1 MNTNKPPRIIE
12 NSTSIEGD
20 SIHSEVPHLGSSTRA
35 VHGNRRRNPY
45 HAVAEPVV
53 QAATYSF
60 ENTADLRDFM
70 EARLWGKENGR
81 TEYGRYGNPTVS
93 AVEKRLSRLEGA
105 EDAIVFASGMAAIT
119 SVLLAML
126 SKDANLVITEDC
138 YRRTREFCNTFLKR
152 LGISCTVV
160 PMGDYEALEKAIGP
174 NTRILL
180 SESPTNPY
188 LRTLDL
194 IRFSEIAKKHKVK
207 SIVDAT
213 FATPLNIQP
222 ISFGVDLVVHSAT
235 KYLGGHND
243 LLAGVVAGEAGLI
256 TSLRNALG
264 ILGGIADPSNAALLL
279 RGLKTLA
286 LRIDKQNVNGQSVA
300 EFLESHPMV
309 EKVWYPGLASH
320 PDHQIANQQMKGY
333 GGVVSFTIKGDLN
346 ATSRFIDAL
355 QIPFIAASFGGV
367 ESLVEQPALM
377 SFYEL
382 STEERLA
389 VGIPENLVR
398 LSLGIE
404 DTSDLI
410 TDLEQA
416 LIQI

>member
-1 MNTNKPPRIIE
+1 MDTNNTSGDKSILTGRDADRSRSAGI
-12 NSTSIEGD
+12 ST
-20 SIHSEVPHLGSSTRA
+20 LA
-35 VHGNRRRNPY
+35 VHGNRQRNPF
-45 HAVAEPVV
+45 HAVPEPIV

-60 ENTADLRDFM
+60 ENTSDLRTFM
-70 EARLWGKENGR
+70 EARLWGNDNGR
-81 TEYGRYGNPTVS
+81 TEYGRYGNPTIS
-93 AVEKRLSRLEGA
+93 AVEKRLARLEGA
-105 EDAIVFASGMAAIT
+105 EDAIMFASGMAAIT

-126 SKDANLVITEDC
+126 SKDTNLVITDDC

-160 PMGDYEALEKAIGP
+160 PMGDYESLENAIRP

-194 IRFSEIAKKHKVK
+194 IRFSGIARKYKVK

-213 FATPLNIQP
+213 FATPINIQP
-222 ISFGVDLVVHSAT
+222 ISFGVDLVIHSAT

-256 TSLRNALG
+256 VSLRNALG
-264 ILGGIADPSNAALLL
+264 VLGGIADPSNAALLL

-286 LRIDKQNVNGQSVA
+286 LRIEKQNTNGQSIA

-320 PDHQIANQQMKGY
+320 PDHQIAREQMKGY
-333 GGVVSFTIKGDLN
+333 GGVVSFTTKGDLD

-367 ESLVEQPALM
+367 ESLIEQPALM

-410 TDLEQA
+410 ADLDQA
-416 LIQI
+416 LTQI

>member
-1 MNTNKPPRIIE
+1 MGTNNTSRHKSNLSVRDADRSKSAGP
-12 NSTSIEGD
+12 ST
-20 SIHSEVPHLGSSTRA
+20 LA
-35 VHGNRRRNPY
+35 VHGNRRLNPY
-45 HAVAEPVV
+45 HAVPEPVV

-60 ENTADLRDFM
+60 ENTSELCSFM
-70 EARLWGKENGR
+70 EARLWGNENGR
-81 TEYGRYGNPTVS
+81 TEYGRYGNPTIS
-93 AVEKRLSRLEGA
+93 AVEKRLARLEGA
-105 EDAIVFASGMAAIT
+105 EDAIMFASGMAAIT

-126 SKDANLVITEDC
+126 SKDTNLVITDDC
-138 YRRTREFCNTFLKR
+138 YRRTREFCNNFLKR

-160 PMGDYEALEKAIGP
+160 PMGNYEAMEKAIQP

-180 SESPTNPY
+180 SESPTNPF
-188 LRTLDL
+188 LRILDL
-194 IRFSEIAKKHKVK
+194 VRFSEIARKHKIK

-222 ISFGVDLVVHSAT
+222 VSFGVDLVVHSAT

-256 TSLRNALG
+256 VSLRNALG
-264 ILGGIADPSNAALLL
+264 VLGGIADPSNAALLL

-286 LRIDKQNVNGQSVA
+286 LRIGKQNVNGQSIA

-333 GGVVSFTIKGDLN
+333 GGVVSFTVKGDLD

-382 STEERLA
+382 STQERLA

-410 TDLEQA
+410 ADLDQA
-416 LIQI
+416 LTHI